1 VAKTNFKAQSV
12 NPFDVFDIAP
22 RREPGWFKGKRPT
35 DKQVATLVKFKVPS
49 SEIESLSFSKASQL
63 LDTLIGRMKANKAT
77 YKQAALLRK
86 HGYSTDVSMSEAT
99 VIIDRLAKN
108 GWRRPVC
115 SVLS

>member
-1 VAKTNFKAQSV
+1 MNQERDDGAASPADLKQPSVAATDHEQRIRAA
-12 NPFDVFDIAP
+12 FDQA
-22 RREPGWFKGKRPT
+22 G
-35 DKQVATLVKFKVPS
+35 
-49 SEIESLSFSKASQL
+49 
-63 LDTLIGRMKANKAT
+63 DTLIGRMKANKAT